1 VTINKI
7 ERVVPKGKYLV
18 EKKKGQEEMALK
30 KQQEMGA
37 M

>member
-1 VTINKI
+1 VSINKI

-18 EKKKGQEEMALK
+18 GKKKENEDSVLK